1 MARSIDE
8 LQDLT
13 EPQLAVIKQVA
24 ADADLAK
31 VFYLTGGT
39 LLKALGIVP
48 RQSNDLD
55 FFTFPDVDAIMFT
68 KHLTKLHNLA
78 QNLFGVDQIVDTDRG
93 WMDKVSGM
101 VIDAVHDNIRNVDN
115 FVVFGSLSTA
125 SLQDAAAGK
134 ASALCS
140 RDEIKDFI
148 DIAFLTKN
156 QNWSLR
162 DLAEIA
168 EKKFRLGTI
177 SEEKLLSE
185 LIAKREQFQLTPEM
199 FLREGVENVELVTAQ
214 IDKLINNISL

>member
-24 ADADLAK
+24 DDAELAK

-55 FFTFPDVDAIMFT
+55 FFTFPTVDGITFT
-68 KHLTKLHNLA
+68 KNLTKLHRLA
-78 QNLFGVDQIVDTDRG
+78 QELFGADQIVDTDRG
-93 WMDKVSGM
+93 WMDKTSGM
-101 VIDAVHDNIRNVDN
+101 VIDAVHDNIRNIQD
-115 FVVFGSLSTA
+115 FVIFGSLSTA
-125 SLQDAAAGK
+125 GLQDATAGK

-156 QNWSLR
+156 QTWSLR

-185 LIAKREQFQLTPEM
+185 LIAKREQFQLTPGM
-199 FLREGVENVELVTAQ
+199 FLRDGVSNVELVTAQ
-214 IDKLINNISL
+214 IDKLINNTSI